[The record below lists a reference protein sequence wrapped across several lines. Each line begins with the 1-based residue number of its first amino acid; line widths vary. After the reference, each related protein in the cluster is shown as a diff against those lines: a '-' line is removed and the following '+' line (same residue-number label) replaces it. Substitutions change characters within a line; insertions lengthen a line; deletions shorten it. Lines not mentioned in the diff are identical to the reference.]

1 MGLEIKRNKKGEYKL
16 TCGISGQKYFDG
28 KYGSEDDVKQVL
40 IEKQIWKFLEEVIK
54 IETDFPNQYHINDR
68 YEMVKD
74 HKMFLEIWLEKS
86 REGDGALEEFI
97 FTNFKSIIDK
107 YKLHDFFECLK

>member
-1 MGLEIKRNKKGEYKL
+1 
-16 TCGISGQKYFDG
+16 
-28 KYGSEDDVKQVL
+28 
-40 IEKQIWKFLEEVIK
+40 
-54 IETDFPNQYHINDR
+54 
-68 YEMVKD
+68 MVKD

-107 YKLHDFFECLK
+107 YDRVMVRRAIVKRLNPCAC